1 MLLEITLGL
10 ITLALVTILFL
21 RRNYGKLEKLGV
33 PVVPPSIW
41 GLGSEPLK
49 MHETNYVELDMENF
63 RKYGKVWGS
72 YSIAEPW
79 LNVADADLIKVKKGK
94 TIMYMYS
101 VMISCLLFKAITVR
115 NFDNFSSHY
124 FENAQQKFKNLTEAN
139 GAEWRDLR
147 KGLSPTFSSGKIKGM
162 LELISGAVDNMI
174 DHLETVT
181 QDNPAVMV
189 KNTFQSMA
197 LDVIAKVRKKWNTVF
212 KIIKKLF

>member
-1 MLLEITLGL
+1 MSQKKVL
-10 ITLALVTILFL
+10 ISK
-21 RRNYGKLEKLGV
+21 G
-33 PVVPPSIW
+33 
-41 GLGSEPLK
+41 
-49 MHETNYVELDMENF
+49 EN
-63 RKYGKVWGS
+63 
-72 YSIAEPW
+72 
-79 LNVADADLIKVKKGK
+79 
-94 TIMYMYS
+94 
-101 VMISCLLFKAITVR
+101 CLLFKAITVR

-197 LDVIAKVRKKWNTVF
+197 LDVIAKVRYDT
-212 KIIKKLF
+212 KKLILYSN

>member
-49 MHETNYVELDMENF
+49 MHETNYVDLDMENF

-79 LNVADADLIKVKKGK
+79 LNVADADLIKVKKRK
-94 TIMYMYS
+94 TMYN
-101 VMISCLLFKAITVR
+101 VMILCLLFKAITVK

-197 LDVIAKVRKKWNTVF
+197 LDVIAKVRYT
-212 KIIKKLF
+212 